1 MPTLAFQW
9 ASLQLRGLL
18 DRFPGAA
25 TIKWMAPTHQP
36 NMKLVMGL
44 SSKASKQ
51 YLLSAPAILCKGAA
65 AIKWLV
71 STHQPNI
78 KLVMGLSSKASK
90 QYLLS
95 ASAIPLHSFNRPAS
109 ANANPGLSMGQ
120 FAIAWA
126 TWKISRRSH
135 YKMAG
140 PNPSTQ
146 HEIGDWIEFQGF
158 QAILAV
164 GTCHPLQRCSRYKM
178 AGLNPSTQHKIGDWI
193 EFQGFQAMLA
203 VSICHPLQRCSRY
216 KIAGLNPSTQHKIC
230 DWMEFQGF
238 QAILAVGICNP
249 CPFYQW

>member
-18 DRFPGAA
+18 ERFPGAA
-25 TIKWMAPTHQP
+25 TIKWLAP
-36 NMKLVMGL
+36 
-44 SSKASKQ
+44 
-51 YLLSAPAILCKGAA
+51 
-65 AIKWLV
+65 
-71 STHQPNI
+71 THQPNI

-95 ASAIPLHSFNRPAS
+95 ASAIRLHSFNRPASANANPGLSMGQFAIAWATWKISRRSHYKMAGPNPSTQHEFGDWIEFQGFQAMLAVSICHPVQRCSRYKMAGLNPSTQHKIGGWIEFQGFQAILAVGICHPLHSFNRPAS

-146 HEIGDWIEFQGF
+146 HEIGDGIEFQGF

-164 GTCHPLQRCSRYKM
+164 
-178 AGLNPSTQHKIGDWI
+178 
-193 EFQGFQAMLA
+193 
-203 VSICHPLQRCSRY
+203 SICHPF
-216 KIAGLNPSTQHKIC
+216 A
-230 DWMEFQGF
+230 FF
-238 QAILAVGICNP
+238 
-249 CPFYQW
+249 